1 MLLSLELCFFERNLL
16 VVALFEITIY
26 KNSYTTNR
34 FVSLVGF
41 EKNFTINLKAE
52 EFFSGTI
59 ALHC

>member
-52 EFFSGTI
+52 ELFSGTI